1 MKVRRTFLELFSPFF
16 YFNQYVNFIFK
27 WHGLELKTL
36 KKAGFMIEYWE
47 SKNKKPTL
55 VLLQAFAAESKYSW
69 HKQIGSLAKKH
80 HLIIPNLIYFG
91 GSTMEPKSYA
101 IADQVKAVQLLI
113 DYLKLQAFALSG
125 SSYGGVIAIGI
136 ANQNKEKITKL
147 ILTNSPIKYD
157 SEDDI
162 KAILVDLGLATKA
175 QLLVPENYRQ
185 LHKLFGIS
193 YHKKPPIPAFFFK
206 GIHRNLYANSDDKRK
221 LVANSSEELAL
232 LRNIEYNFNFP
243 ILLIW
248 GEEDRLAPLR
258 IGKALK
264 ADFGVNAQLVIMP
277 KTAHMPNF
285 ENPRA
290 YNRIMNVFLESGFDS
305 ANPSV

>member
-1 MKVRRTFLELFSPFF
+1 MKISRAITELFSPFF
-16 YFNQYVNFIFK
+16 YYNHYVNFIFK
-27 WHGLELKTL
+27 WHGLTLKTL
-36 KKAGFMIEYWE
+36 KKDGFIIEYWE
-47 SKNKKPTL
+47 STNKKPNL
-55 VLLQAFAAESKYSW
+55 LLLQAFAAESKYSW
-69 HKQIGSLAKKH
+69 HKQIGSLSKKH

-101 IADQVKAVQLLI
+101 ISAQVKAVQLLI
-113 DYLKLQAFALSG
+113 DYLALHSFALSG
-125 SSYGGVIAIGI
+125 SSYGGVIAVGI

-147 ILTNSPIKYD
+147 ILTNGPIKYD
-157 SEDDI
+157 SEADI
-162 KAILVDLGLATKA
+162 NTILVDFDLATKD

-193 YHKKPPIPAFFFK
+193 YYKKPPVPAFFFK
-206 GIHRNLYANSDDKRK
+206 GIHRNLYANSEDKRK
-221 LVANSSEELAL
+221 LVAQSSEELAL
-232 LRNIEYNFNFP
+232 LRGIEYDFDFP

-264 ADFGVNAQLVIMP
+264 ADFGDNAELVIVP

-285 ENPRA
+285 EKPRA
-290 YNRIMNVFLESGFDS
+290 YNRIMNAFLDKD
-305 ANPSV
+305 

>member
-1 MKVRRTFLELFSPFF
+1 MKISRAITELFSPFF
-16 YFNQYVNFIFK
+16 YFNHSVNFIFK
-27 WHGLELKTL
+27 WHGLTLKTL
-36 KKAGFMIEYWE
+36 KKDGFIIEYWE
-47 SKNKKPTL
+47 SNNNKPNL
-55 VLLQAFAAESKYSW
+55 LLLQAFAAESKYSW

-101 IADQVKAVQLLI
+101 IADQVKAVQLLV
-113 DYLKLQAFALSG
+113 DYLKLTSFALSG
-125 SSYGGVIAIGI
+125 SSYGGVIAIGL
-136 ANQNKEKITKL
+136 ANQNKEKIEKM
-147 ILTNSPIKYD
+147 ILTNGPIKYD
-157 SEDDI
+157 SEEDI
-162 KAILVDLGLATKA
+162 NAILVDFGLTEKA
-175 QLLVPENYRQ
+175 QLLVPQNYLQ

-193 YHKKPPIPAFFFK
+193 YHKKPPVPAFFFK

-221 LVANSSEELAL
+221 LVAKSSEELAL
-232 LRNIEYNFNFP
+232 LREIEYDFKFP

-264 ADFGVNAQLVIMP
+264 ADFGDKARLVIMP

-285 ENPRA
+285 EKPRA
-290 YNRIMNVFLESGFDS
+290 YNRIMNAFLDED
-305 ANPSV
+305 

>member
-1 MKVRRTFLELFSPFF
+1 MKIRRAITELFSPFF
-16 YFNQYVNFIFK
+16 YFNHYVNFIFK
-27 WHGLELKTL
+27 WYGLELKTVQ
-36 KKAGFMIEYWE
+36 KEGFIIEYWE
-47 SKNKKPTL
+47 SKNDKPHL
-55 VLLQAFAAESKYSW
+55 LLLQAFAAESKYSW

-101 IADQVKAVQLLI
+101 ISAQVKAVQLLI
-113 DYLKLQAFALSG
+113 DYLALHSFALSG
-125 SSYGGVIAIGI
+125 SSYGGVIAVGI

-147 ILTNSPIKYD
+147 ILTNGPIKYD
-157 SEDDI
+157 SEADI
-162 KAILVDLGLATKA
+162 NTILVDFDLATKD

-193 YHKKPPIPAFFFK
+193 YYKKPPVPAFFFK
-206 GIHRNLYANSDDKRK
+206 GIHRNLYANSEDKRK
-221 LVANSSEELAL
+221 LVAQSSEELAL
-232 LRNIEYNFNFP
+232 LRGIEYDFDFP

-264 ADFGVNAQLVIMP
+264 ADFGDNAELVIVP

-285 ENPRA
+285 EKPRA
-290 YNRIMNVFLESGFDS
+290 YNRIMNAFLDKD
-305 ANPSV
+305 